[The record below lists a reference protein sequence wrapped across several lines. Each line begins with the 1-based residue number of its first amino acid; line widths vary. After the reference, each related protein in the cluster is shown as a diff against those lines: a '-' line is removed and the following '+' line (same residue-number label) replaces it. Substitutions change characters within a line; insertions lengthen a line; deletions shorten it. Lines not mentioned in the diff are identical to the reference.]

1 MKLLP
6 NRKKKEKEMLKG
18 RCKTKLRPSMWRIAH
33 VIMSAAKNAPLKREK
48 KKEPTHKAKS
58 QQNKKIERRYHR
70 KSRGR
75 VPLQNSSSNNT
86 MPRRR
91 GINC

>member
-33 VIMSAAKNAPLKREK
+33 VIMPAAKNAPLKREK
-48 KKEPTHKAKS
+48 KKKNQSTREKAKKM
-58 QQNKKIERRYHR
+58 KK
-70 KSRGR
+70 
-75 VPLQNSSSNNT
+75 
-86 MPRRR
+86 
-91 GINC
+91 